1 MCTLK
6 VLMSL
11 ESCWTLVAGNV
22 AVRMRRF
29 VYDCATL
36 TFASWHESEWRQN
49 SGAFSPTHARI
60 HRFHPQQIWRLIS
73 RHVGAR
79 HNAHSGGRKVPRHAR
94 DPLEVTYYIIA
105 MDRVPVRDIRV
116 VASVPAV

>member
-29 VYDCATL
+29 VYNERRCRSRLNMNLSGDK
-36 TFASWHESEWRQN
+36 FWRIF
-49 SGAFSPTHARI
+49 SYARTHTSLSPTTD
-60 HRFHPQQIWRLIS
+60 L
-73 RHVGAR
+73 
-79 HNAHSGGRKVPRHAR
+79 
-94 DPLEVTYYIIA
+94 
-105 MDRVPVRDIRV
+105 
-116 VASVPAV
+116 ASDQ

>member
-36 TFASWHESEWRQN
+36 TFASWHESEWRQIL
-49 SGAFSPTHARI
+49 AHFLQRTHAYIAFTHTR
-60 HRFHPQQIWRLIS
+60 
-73 RHVGAR
+73 
-79 HNAHSGGRKVPRHAR
+79 SGV
-94 DPLEVTYYIIA
+94 
-105 MDRVPVRDIRV
+105 
-116 VASVPAV
+116 